1 MQHLTAPRDAAY
13 AEVAHAGDWLTAAER
28 VAVWRE
34 VRDAATNELDRRR
47 AAALS
52 PNAVEGRHPASGPLS
67 AVDVEVVHRIA
78 TDPGRLTRSWAEA
91 AMAEI
96 GEERYTELVGVTAIV
111 TVLDTFARAMGWPA
125 PELPDPVAG
134 APTRVRPE
142 GMGDT
147 GAWVSQV
154 VEKTRANVTRTLT
167 LVPVTN
173 GTWRTLV
180 DSHYT
185 RGPQFF
191 DLAWSRP
198 LSRPQVELVAARTT
212 VAQQCFY

>member
-13 AEVAHAGDWLTAAER
+13 AEVARAGDWLTAAER

-134 APTRVRPE
+134 EPTRVRPE

>member
-1 MQHLTAPRDAAY
+1 MPSH
-13 AEVAHAGDWLTAAER
+13 
-28 VAVWRE
+28 
-34 VRDAATNELDRRR
+34 
-47 AAALS
+47 
-52 PNAVEGRHPASGPLS
+52 LS
-67 AVDVEVVHRIA
+67 AVA
-78 TDPGRLTRSWAEA
+78 G
-91 AMAEI
+91 
-96 GEERYTELVGVTAIV
+96 
-111 TVLDTFARAMGWPA
+111 

-191 DLAWSRP
+191 DLALPEDAQLTLHR
-198 LSRPQVELVAARTT
+198 LALVLQRLGAGRRLTQFASLALAPVLQNREPARG
-212 VAQQCFY
+212 VLGVG

>member
-1 MQHLTAPRDAAY
+1 MQHLTAPRA
-13 AEVAHAGDWLTAAER
+13 
-28 VAVWRE
+28 
-34 VRDAATNELDRRR
+34 
-47 AAALS
+47 
-52 PNAVEGRHPASGPLS
+52 
-67 AVDVEVVHRIA
+67 A
-78 TDPGRLTRSWAEA
+78 TDPGRLTRSGADA

-96 GEERYTELVGVTAIV
+96 GQARYPELVGVTALA
-111 TVLDTFARAMGWPA
+111 TVPDPFARAMGWPA
-125 PELPDPVAG
+125 PELPELPEPVDG
-134 APTRVRPE
+134 EPTRVRPE

-154 VEKTRANVTRTLT
+154 VDKTRANLTRTLS

-180 DSHYT
+180 DSLDT

-212 VAQQCFY
+212 GAQQCFS